1 MELSGISALVTGGSS
16 GIGAACVD
24 GLVARGAEVVIAD
37 IHEPSGQPAGSP
49 ADPPSHR
56 HFLATDVTDAE
67 QVAAA
72 VELAASLGPLR
83 VLVASAGI
91 AWLTRTIGR
100 DGAFGSA
107 HDLDAFR
114 RVVEVNTVGTFNAV
128 RLAASAM
135 SRTSPDATGT
145 RGAVVLVAS
154 AAAFEG
160 QIGQVAYAASKAAI
174 VGMTLP
180 LARDLSSVGIRV
192 NTLSPGV
199 VDTPIYGSG
208 AAGRKFQD
216 EQVDGAVLYP
226 KRAGRPDELASMA
239 LELLGNSY
247 CNAETVRVDAGLR
260 LQSGVVSGWRGV
272 GRS

>member
-1 MELSGISALVTGGSS
+1 VELTGASALVTGGSS

-24 GLVARGAEVVIAD
+24 GLVARGVEVVIAD
-37 IHEPSGQPAGSP
+37 LHEPAGSP
-49 ADPPSHR
+49 AGPPVRR
-56 HFLATDVTDAE
+56 HFLPTDVTDAD

-72 VELAASLGPLR
+72 VELAASLAPLR
-83 VLVASAGI
+83 VLVACAGI

-100 DGAFGSA
+100 DGSFESA

-114 RVVEVNTVGTFNAV
+114 RVLEVNTVGTFNAV

-135 SRTSPDATGT
+135 SRTPPDAAGT

-160 QIGQVAYAASKAAI
+160 QVGQVAYAASKAAL

-180 LARDLSSVGIRV
+180 MARDLSAVGIRV
-192 NTLSPGV
+192 NTMSPGV

-208 AAGRKFQD
+208 AAGQKFQD
-216 EQVDGAVLYP
+216 EQVDGSVLFP
-226 KRAGRPDELASMA
+226 KRAGRPEELASMA
-239 LELLGNSY
+239 LELLTNSY

-260 LQSGVVSGWRGV
+260 LQPNVMSGWKGV
-272 GRS
+272 GQK